1 MNEKRKA
8 EFLVEMTNA
17 YLEAAM
23 FADSP
28 DGEDW
33 SDAEWSEQAEREAAF
48 DCSRFLD
55 NVLFYHLIP
64 EGNMNQVLASQM
76 GHDFWLTARG
86 HGAGFW
92 DGDWEW
98 IYDGCGNDLTDIAKT
113 FPEEQ
118 YLWRDEAG
126 LIRFEGSM
134 RVYRNR
140 PELPGT
146 DYIDYYFKTHEDASE
161 SHHAWLKRNGA
172 LMIFQ
177 CYTPHSGLP
186 GGFAWASHGRN
197 AVIVMDNDDGM
208 VVRELMAG
216 EDVGSVLDSIEALV
230 PTSFEE
236 LVDKLGFIYE

>member
-28 DGEDW
+28 EGEDW
-33 SDAEWSEQAEREAAF
+33 SDAGWSEQAEREAAF
-48 DCSRFLD
+48 DCRRFFD

-64 EGNMNQVLASQM
+64 DDKMNLTLASQM
-76 GHDFWLTARG
+76 GYDFWLTARG
-86 HGAGFW
+86 HGVGFW

-134 RVYRNR
+134 RVYRNS
-140 PELPGT
+140 PGLPDT
-146 DYIDYYFKTHEDASE
+146 DYIDYYFRMTREAEKYRQKLTSAIHT
-161 SHHAWLKRNGA
+161 

-177 CYTPHSGLP
+177 CIAPGYGLP
-186 GGFAWASHGRN
+186 GGFAFAFRGLDRMMVCDGAGNMISCPLRDGES
-197 AVIVMDNDDGM
+197 VDDI
-208 VVRELMAG
+208 
-216 EDVGSVLDSIEALV
+216 LDSIEALV

-236 LVDKLGFIYE
+236 LVDKLGFIHE